1 MGVLQQPVLP
11 VTLFCLVMVTTLTGC
26 SPHLHTT
33 TIGQLGASAPA
44 PAPAPAP
51 FITFAFGGCMA
62 FLTRCHPALL
72 SAPTPRHPAAP
83 PPISD
88 LVLRNE
94 SNNEHIDHPAALPAA
109 TSSSCVES
117 AVGVI
122 DMLVVRLVAQHQV

>member
-1 MGVLQQPVLP
+1 MYHSLEL
-11 VTLFCLVMVTTLTGC
+11 
-26 SPHLHTT
+26 SSRLHS
-33 TIGQLGASAPA
+33 L
-44 PAPAPAP
+44 
-51 FITFAFGGCMA
+51 TFAFGGCMA

-94 SNNEHIDHPAALPAA
+94 SNNEHIDHPDGAFHAGGRG
-109 TSSSCVES
+109 CGGQGG
-117 AVGVI
+117 GVI